1 MCNRRPK
8 RLRRWKRRINTNLS
22 QETSANLPVQE
33 SRPFLVHGQWKQ
45 GAVAT
50 SVVDPFTG
58 KSVAQ
63 VAQATEADV
72 EEAVASTSGSAAVMA
87 QLPGHAR
94 YNILQQIAAL
104 LYRRRDECA
113 QTITAEA
120 GKPITD
126 AKREVSRAI
135 QTFTVAAEESRR
147 IAGEVV
153 PLDWTPGFDTHLGMV
168 RRFPIGPILGITP
181 FNFPLNLVAHKVAP
195 ALAAGNPILIK
206 PAPQTPLTA
215 LLLGEIALE
224 AGVPPGGLNV
234 VPCDNTHAERMVI
247 DPRFKL
253 LSFTGSVSVGWMLKA
268 KCGKKK
274 VTLELGGNA
283 GVVIEP
289 DADLELAAQRCAA
302 GGFGYAGQTCISVQ
316 RVFVHQAVVD
326 AFTTKLLMHVARL
339 KLGDPAEETTT
350 IGPLIDQ
357 AAAQRV
363 ESWIG
368 EAMADGARLLLG
380 GKRIGSL
387 VEATVLGNVKP
398 EMKVS
403 CREVFGPVVTV
414 TPYRQLSEAVTLLNQ
429 SDFGLQAGIFTQDI
443 NKIFY
448 AFRHLEVGAVLA
460 NEIPT
465 FRADHMPYGGV
476 KDSGLGREGVR
487 AAIEDMTEP
496 RMLIMNL
503 KEPAHP
509 SEKSI

>member
-1 MCNRRPK
+1 
-8 RLRRWKRRINTNLS
+8 
-22 QETSANLPVQE
+22 VQE
-33 SRPFLVHGQWKQ
+33 PRPLLVHGQWKQ
-45 GAVAT
+45 GDRTAP
-50 SVVDPFTG
+50 VVNPFTG
-58 KSVAQ
+58 Q
-63 VAQATEADV
+63 TIADV
-72 EEAVASTSGSAAVMA
+72 VQASETEVEQAAVSTAGAAATMA
-87 QLPGHAR
+87 GLPAHAR

-104 LYRRRDECA
+104 IYRRRDEFA
-113 QTITAEA
+113 STITAEA

-126 AKREVSRAI
+126 AKREVSRAV
-135 QTFTVAAEESRR
+135 QTFTVAAEEARR
-147 IAGEVV
+147 IPGDVV
-153 PLDWTPGFDTHLGMV
+153 PLDWTPGSDSHLGIL

-215 LLLGEIALE
+215 LLLGEVALE
-224 AGVPPGGLNV
+224 AGLPPGGLNV
-234 VPCDNTHAERMVI
+234 VPCDNLLAERLVV

-253 LSFTGSVSVGWMLKA
+253 LSFTGSAAVGWMLKA

-289 DADLELAAQRCAA
+289 DADLDVAARRCAA

-316 RVFVHQAVVD
+316 RVFVHQSVAD
-326 AFTTKLLMHVARL
+326 LFTTKLLMHVARL
-339 KLGDPAEETTT
+339 KAGDPTDESTT

-357 AAAQRV
+357 TAAHRV
-363 ESWIG
+363 ESWIS
-368 EAMADGARLLLG
+368 EAVAEGARVLLG
-380 GKRIGSL
+380 GKRMGSV
-387 VEATVLGNVKP
+387 VEATVLSNVKP
-398 EMKVS
+398 DMKVS
-403 CREVFGPVVTV
+403 CQEVFGPVVTV
-414 TPYRQLSEAVTLLNQ
+414 TPYRQLSDAIASLNE
-429 SDFGLQAGIFTQDI
+429 SAYGLQAGVFTQDV
-443 NKIFY
+443 NTIFH

-496 RMLIMNL
+496 RLLVLNL
-503 KEPAHP
+503 KEPAD
-509 SEKSI
+509 SL

>member
-1 MCNRRPK
+1 M
-8 RLRRWKRRINTNLS
+8 
-22 QETSANLPVQE
+22 QE
-33 SRPFLVHGQWKQ
+33 SRPFLVHGQWKS
-45 GAVAT
+45 GDVSA
-50 SVVDPFTG
+50 SVVEPFTG
-58 KSVAQ
+58 KLVAQ
-63 VAQATEADV
+63 VTQATESDV
-72 EEAVASTSGSAAVMA
+72 EEAMASTCRAAAAME
-87 QLPGHAR
+87 QLPSHAR
-94 YNILQQIAAL
+94 YNLLQQVAAL
-104 LYRRRDECA
+104 LYRRRDEFVQA
-113 QTITAEA
+113 IMAEA

-135 QTFTVAAEESRR
+135 QTFTVAAEEARR
-147 IAGEVV
+147 ISGEVI
-153 PLDWTPGFDTHLGMV
+153 PLDWTPGFDTHLGML

-181 FNFPLNLVAHKVAP
+181 FNFPLNLVTHKVAP
-195 ALAAGNPILIK
+195 ALASGNPILIK

-215 LLLGEIALE
+215 LLLGEVVME
-224 AGVPPGGLNV
+224 AGIPPGGLNV
-234 VPCDNTHAERMVI
+234 VPCDNILAERMVV

-253 LSFTGSVSVGWMLKA
+253 LSFTGSASVGWMLKA

-283 GVVIEP
+283 GVIIEP

-316 RVFVHQAVVD
+316 RVFVHHAVADV
-326 AFTTKLLMHVARL
+326 FTTKLLMHVARL
-339 KLGDPAEETTT
+339 KVGDPADETTS

-368 EAMADGARLLLG
+368 EAVSDGARVLLG
-380 GKRIGSL
+380 GKRMGSL
-387 VEATVLGNVKP
+387 VEATVLSNVKP
-398 EMKVS
+398 DMKVS
-403 CREVFGPVVTV
+403 CKEVFGPVVTV
-414 TPYRQLSEAVTLLNQ
+414 TPYRQLSEAVALLNQ
-429 SDFGLQAGIFTQDI
+429 SDYGLQTGLFTQDI

-448 AFRHLEVGAVLA
+448 AFRHLEVGALLA

-503 KEPAHP
+503 KDPPHVL
-509 SEKSI
+509 EKSV

>member
-1 MCNRRPK
+1 
-8 RLRRWKRRINTNLS
+8 
-22 QETSANLPVQE
+22 VQE
-33 SRPFLVHGQWKQ
+33 PHPFLVHGQWQ
-45 GAVAT
+45 QSDRT
-50 SVVDPFTG
+50 SRVVNPFNG
-58 KSVAQ
+58 HVIAD
-63 VAQATEADV
+63 VAQATESAI
-72 EEAVASTSGSAAVMA
+72 EQAIASSAGAAAAMGA
-87 QLPGHAR
+87 LPSHAR
-94 YNILQQIAAL
+94 YKVLQQVAAL
-104 LYRRRDECA
+104 IDRRRDEFA
-113 QTITAEA
+113 STITAEA

-126 AKREVSRAI
+126 ARREVSRAV
-135 QTFTVAAEESRR
+135 QTFTVAAEEARR
-147 IAGEVV
+147 IPGELV
-153 PLDWTPGFDTHLGMV
+153 PLDWMPGSDSHLGV
-168 RRFPIGPILGITP
+168 LRRFPIGPVLGITP

-224 AGVPPGGLNV
+224 AGLPPGGLNV
-234 VPCDNTHAERMVI
+234 VPCDNVLAERLVM

-253 LSFTGSVSVGWMLKA
+253 LSFTGSAAVGWMLKA

-289 DADLELAAQRCAA
+289 DADLDLAAQRCAA

-316 RVFVHQAVVD
+316 RVFAHHSIAD
-326 AFTTKLLMHVARL
+326 LFTTKLLMHVARL
-339 KLGDPAEETTT
+339 KAGDPTDESTT
-350 IGPLIDQ
+350 IGPLIDP
-357 AAAQRV
+357 AAAHRI

-368 EAMADGARLLLG
+368 EAVAEGARVLLG
-380 GKRIGSL
+380 GNRTGSV
-387 VEATVLGNVKP
+387 VEATVLSNVKP
-398 EMKVS
+398 DMKVS
-403 CREVFGPVVTV
+403 CQEVFGPVITV
-414 TPYRQLSEAVTLLNQ
+414 TPYRQFTDAIALLNQ
-429 SDFGLQAGIFTQDI
+429 SDYGLQAGVFTQDV

-496 RMLIMNL
+496 RLLVLNV
-503 KEPAHP
+503 KEPAGLP
-509 SEKSI
+509 

>member
-1 MCNRRPK
+1 MQGP
-8 RLRRWKRRINTNLS
+8 
-22 QETSANLPVQE
+22 
-33 SRPFLVHGQWKQ
+33 RPFLVHGQWKQ
-45 GAVAT
+45 GDTTAR
-50 SVVDPFTG
+50 VVNPFNG
-58 KSVAQ
+58 Q
-63 VAQATEADV
+63 VIADVVQATESDA
-72 EEAVASTSGSAAVMA
+72 EQAIASTSGAAATMGG
-87 QLPGHAR
+87 LPAHAR
-94 YNILQQIAAL
+94 YNVLQQIAAL
-104 LYRRRDECA
+104 IYRRRDEFA
-113 QTITAEA
+113 ATITAEA

-135 QTFTVAAEESRR
+135 QTFTVAAEEARR
-147 IAGEVV
+147 IPGEVV
-153 PLDWTPGFDTHLGMV
+153 PLDWTPGTDSHLGIL

-215 LLLGEIALE
+215 LLLGEVALE
-224 AGVPPGGLNV
+224 AGLPPGGLNV
-234 VPCDNTHAERMVI
+234 VPCDNLLAERFVT
-247 DPRFKL
+247 DPRFNL
-253 LSFTGSVSVGWMLKA
+253 LSFTGSAPVGWMLKA

-289 DADLELAAQRCAA
+289 DADLDLAAQRCAS

-316 RVFVHQAVVD
+316 RIFVHHSIAD
-326 AFTTKLLMHVARL
+326 LFTTKLLMQVARL
-339 KLGDPAEETTT
+339 KAGDPTDEATV

-368 EAMADGARLLLG
+368 EAVAEGARVLLG
-380 GKRIGSL
+380 GKRMGSV
-387 VEATVLGNVKP
+387 VEGTVLSNVKP

-403 CREVFGPVVTV
+403 CREVFGPVVTM
-414 TPYRQLSEAVTLLNQ
+414 TPYRQLSEAIAALNQ
-429 SDFGLQAGIFTQDI
+429 SDYGLQAGVFTQDI

-476 KDSGLGREGVR
+476 KDSGLGREGIR
-487 AAIEDMTEP
+487 AAMDDMTEP
-496 RMLIMNL
+496 RLLVLNL
-503 KEPAHP
+503 KEPAGSH
-509 SEKSI
+509 

>member
-1 MCNRRPK
+1 
-8 RLRRWKRRINTNLS
+8 
-22 QETSANLPVQE
+22 VQE
-33 SRPFLVHGQWKQ
+33 PRPFLVHGQWRQ
-45 GAVAT
+45 GDRT
-50 SVVDPFTG
+50 SRVVNPFDG
-58 KSVAQ
+58 RLIADV
-63 VAQATEADV
+63 VQATESDIEQAIT
-72 EEAVASTSGSAAVMA
+72 STVDAGPPMGA
-87 QLPGHAR
+87 LPAHAR

-104 LYRRRDECA
+104 LNQRRDEVA
-113 QTITAEA
+113 STITAEA

-126 AKREVSRAI
+126 AKREVSRAV
-135 QTFTVAAEESRR
+135 QTFTVAAEEARR
-147 IAGEVV
+147 IPGELV
-153 PLDWTPGFDTHLGMV
+153 PLDWMPGSDSHLGV
-168 RRFPIGPILGITP
+168 LRRFPIGPVLGITP

-224 AGVPPGGLNV
+224 AGLPPGGLNV
-234 VPCDNTHAERMVI
+234 VPCDNALAERLVM

-253 LSFTGSVSVGWMLKA
+253 LSFTGSAAVGWMLKA

-289 DADLELAAQRCAA
+289 DADLDLAAQRCAA

-316 RVFVHQAVVD
+316 RVFAHHSISEL
-326 AFTTKLLMHVARL
+326 FTTKLLMHVARL
-339 KLGDPAEETTT
+339 KAGDPTDESTT
-350 IGPLIDQ
+350 IGPVIDS
-357 AAAQRV
+357 AAAHRI

-368 EAMADGARLLLG
+368 EAVAAGARVLLG
-380 GKRIGSL
+380 GNRMGSV
-387 VEATVLGNVKP
+387 VEATVLSNVKP

-403 CREVFGPVVTV
+403 CQEVFGPVITV
-414 TPYRQLSEAVTLLNQ
+414 TPYRQFSDAITLLNQ
-429 SDFGLQAGIFTQDI
+429 SDYGLQAGVFTQDV

-476 KDSGLGREGVR
+476 KDSGLGREGVK

-496 RMLIMNL
+496 RLLVFNV
-503 KEPAHP
+503 KEPAGLP
-509 SEKSI
+509 